1 MSYLP
6 DLRVNPLAIQK
17 QSPEVFVKKGALK
30 NFANFKGKHLCQG
43 LVFNKV
49 VGLRPATLLKR
60 RF

>member
-30 NFANFKGKHLCQG
+30 NFANFKGRHLCQG

-49 VGLRPATLLKR
+49 VGLRP
-60 RF
+60 